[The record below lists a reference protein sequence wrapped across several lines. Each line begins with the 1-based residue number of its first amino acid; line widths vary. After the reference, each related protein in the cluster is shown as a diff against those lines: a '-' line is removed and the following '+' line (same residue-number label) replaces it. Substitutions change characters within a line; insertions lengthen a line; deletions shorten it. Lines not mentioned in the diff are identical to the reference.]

1 MRVVSTFRVGF
12 TAYLLFGVYVGSL
25 SRGTLQSSVCDSIR
39 RVESLHY
46 LTSPLPPERQMS
58 PTVDSPSREE
68 ALKVKPVQSPPS
80 IHQLVED
87 LSFALES
94 AIGEIHSV
102 NAETRVLSLN
112 ARIEAARAGR
122 HGAAF
127 SVVAEEIQGLSEK
140 TSGIADGMASRTREK
155 TAELMSLI
163 DGSVRGTRLS
173 DLALVNIDLVDRNLY
188 ERTCDVRWW
197 ATDSSLVNA
206 LSSDATPDT
215 VAFASKRLGVILD
228 AYTVYYDLVLC
239 NANGRVIAN
248 GRPQQY
254 GSVGQNES
262 TSEWFTRA
270 ARSTNGDQYGFQ
282 SAHASKLVDDQQTL
296 VYSCAVREGGE
307 SNTPVIGVLGIL
319 FNWPGL
325 AGPIFDNI
333 PVQPADKESTKT
345 YIVNEHGQIIA
356 TNQRRD
362 AGGRL
367 DLPQF
372 ERVLASPKGFYLT
385 KLNGESVCVGHAKAP
400 GFETYST
407 GWYSLVIQ
415 PV

>member
-1 MRVVSTFRVGF
+1 MPSST
-12 TAYLLFGVYVGSL
+12 S
-25 SRGTLQSSVCDSIR
+25 
-39 RVESLHY
+39 ESLRADDAQNKT
-46 LTSPLPPERQMS
+46 TSTAS
-58 PTVDSPSREE
+58 
-68 ALKVKPVQSPPS
+68 S

-87 LSFALES
+87 LSLALES

-102 NAETRVLSLN
+102 NAETKVLSLN
-112 ARIEAARAGR
+112 ARIEAARAGQ

-127 SVVAEEIQGLSEK
+127 SVVAEEIQGLSQK

-173 DLALVNIDLVDRNLY
+173 DLALVNVDLIDRNLY

-206 LSSDATPDT
+206 LADDASDDAI
-215 VAFASKRLGVILD
+215 AYASKRLGVILD

-239 NANGRVIAN
+239 DTSGRVIAN
-248 GRPQQY
+248 GRPAKY
-254 GSVGQNES
+254 ASVGHS
-262 TSEWFTRA
+262 VASSDWFKQA
-270 ARSTNGDQYGFQ
+270 VHSGSGDDYGFQ
-282 SAHASKLVDDQQTL
+282 SAHASNLINQQQTL

-307 SNTPVIGVLGIL
+307 STTPVIGALGIL

-325 AGPIFDNI
+325 AQPIFEEI
-333 PVQPADKESTKT
+333 PVQPSEKETTSA
-345 YIVNEHGQIIA
+345 YIVRGDGEIVASHQPGSA
-356 TNQRRD
+356 R
-362 AGGRL
+362 GHL
-367 DLPQF
+367 ELPEF
-372 ERVLASPKGFYLT
+372 ERVLKSDKGFFMTQLDG
-385 KLNGESVCVGHAKAP
+385 KSVCVGHAKAP